1 MPFQIKQTIIL
12 EGATQ
17 LRKKGSMQTGISY
30 RECLK
35 NFKEKCFVR
44 TQGETDIEN
53 EWTQMK
59 SKKQGSC
66 FGITKETDN
75 KQLFAVWQSRL
86 KKLREY

>member
-17 LRKKGSMQTGISY
+17 LRKKGSMKTGISY

-53 EWTQMK
+53 E
-59 SKKQGSC
+59 
-66 FGITKETDN
+66 
-75 KQLFAVWQSRL
+75 
-86 KKLREY
+86 